1 MINVRIY
8 YIHLRIQKIENLQN
22 IEKKTCIKLFSC
34 TSGQLTEQ
42 KLTLNQN
49 EVFIIHA
56 KILKKTYNNSEQT
69 RDKIPKPDKN
79 LPYNLKK
86 IKNLNYE
93 VTFLQLIVLAVLI
106 PVILMNIENVA
117 QWVERFSLKHNCT
130 QLNIKL

>member
-1 MINVRIY
+1 MINVKIY

-22 IEKKTCIKLFSC
+22 IEKKTFIKLFSC
-34 TSGQLTEQ
+34 ASGQLTEQ
-42 KLTLNQN
+42 KLTLNQK

-69 RDKIPKPDKN
+69 RGKIPKPDKN

-117 QWVERFSLKHNCT
+117 QWVEHFSLKHNCT